1 MEKQFENILFLKYSP
16 VDKKLKI
23 KDHKELHRQ
32 LFSEEYDY
40 FGDSYSDA
48 RDRAAGKSPMNKDY
62 QEKVRKKRALLGV
75 DQLSESGMP
84 MSELSLEFCKKEVEA
99 AEQDKQTDKTAF
111 VLQILQEIEDD
122 RKELMEKHYAQANK
136 TVELRKTIDVRDP
149 STWTDTMIE
158 NSYALMERAD
168 MWELNST
175 MPFEEFKAQLFS
187 DPDFAE
193 ANAPKAGSLR

>member
-1 MEKQFENILFLKYSP
+1 MEKQFKNIIFLKYSP

-84 MSELSLEFCKKEVEA
+84 MSELSLEFCKKEV
-99 AEQDKQTDKTAF
+99 
-111 VLQILQEIEDD
+111 
-122 RKELMEKHYAQANK
+122 
-136 TVELRKTIDVRDP
+136 
-149 STWTDTMIE
+149 
-158 NSYALMERAD
+158 
-168 MWELNST
+168 
-175 MPFEEFKAQLFS
+175 
-187 DPDFAE
+187 
-193 ANAPKAGSLR
+193 